1 MEKALFTAVLT
12 QDFLGYKK
20 GAQIITHSPE
30 LPARGIIRD
39 VTDSEWGH
47 FIATSKPRV
56 GEFVEVDF
64 PDYIETMEKS
74 VSKR

>member
-39 VTDSEWGH
+39 VTDAEWSLYNH
-47 FIATSKPRV
+47 K
-56 GEFVEVDF
+56 
-64 PDYIETMEKS
+64 
-74 VSKR
+74 